1 MNTYYGR
8 LYKMNPIVVSTIC
21 AAAQYIT
28 NSGVTFIF
36 SGGYFFFFQVP
47 SSQFT
52 VVLVFTLFLLLLV
65 KQI

>member
-36 SGGYFFFFQVP
+36 SGGYFFSFKFQVP
-47 SSQFT
+47 NS
-52 VVLVFTLFLLLLV
+52 LLCSYLLY
-65 KQI
+65 IYSY

>member
-36 SGGYFFFFQVP
+36 SGEYFSFKFQVP
-47 SSQFT
+47 NS
-52 VVLVFTLFLLLLV
+52 LLCSYLLY
-65 KQI
+65 IYSY

>member
-36 SGGYFFFFQVP
+36 SGGYFSFKFQVP
-47 SSQFT
+47 NS
-52 VVLVFTLFLLLLV
+52 LLCSYLLY
-65 KQI
+65 IYSY

>member
-36 SGGYFFFFQVP
+36 SGGYFFL
-47 SSQFT
+47 SSSKFPIHCCARIY
-52 VVLVFTLFLLLLV
+52 FISTLTS
-65 KQI
+65 

>member
-36 SGGYFFFFQVP
+36 SGGYFFFQVP

-52 VVLVFTLFLLLLV
+52 VVFVFTLYLLLLV